1 MGRGS
6 GPRRAFNWEVGE
18 TMARSNINATR
29 VLLSIVV
36 GIPSLFFLLFSLLG
50 SFFFPPFLRFGPK
63 LGEKSSR
70 VGWIG
75 LPLPS
80 CYNDREREISFPF
93 FLAIFRKSR
102 ATDEEFEG
110 ERETLRSRIVTRED
124 LITRGGRN

>member
-70 VGWIG
+70 VGWIA

-80 CYNDREREISFPF
+80 CYNDREREREISHSFSQF
-93 FLAIFRKSR
+93 FGNLEQRTKNSKVN
-102 ATDEEFEG
+102 EKLYVQG
-110 ERETLRSRIVTRED
+110 
-124 LITRGGRN
+124 